1 MSISHGLCQT
11 KWPFDTDVMPIHT
24 SRSYRYQEDQKL
36 MPRMRGMVSMIIM
49 VQLSEGTKLNRTR
62 GQEKGVVSVKL
73 KNFIHGFKFMLKV
86 NWMWYITLD
95 FKAKVRN

>member
-1 MSISHGLCQT
+1 MSISHGLRQN
-11 KWPFDTDVMPIHT
+11 KWPFDTDAMPIHT

-36 MPRMRGMVSMIIM
+36 MLRIWGMVSMIIM
-49 VQLSEGTKLNRTR
+49 AQLSEGTKLNRTR
-62 GQEKGVVSVKL
+62 GQEKGVVSAKM

-86 NWMWYITLD
+86 NWMWYIILD